1 MFPETSQSQP
11 ATLTDKASIV
21 DSGVIPM
28 SVSASIVIVFSRVET
43 RTLNSS
49 DISLDSIGRKII
61 LITGNGRKR
70 PSVTALRF
78 QAPQKLGFTPFDNP
92 LILSF
97 LQWEIAQINFQLSC
111 VRVRH
116 ESWMHLNG

>member
-21 DSGVIPM
+21 DSGAIPM
-28 SVSASIVIVFSRVET
+28 SASASIVIVFSRVET

-49 DISLDSIGRKII
+49 VMSSDSICRKII
-61 LITGNGRKR
+61 FITGNGRKR

-78 QAPQKLGFTPFDNP
+78 QAPQKLGFAPFDDD
-92 LILSF
+92 SF
-97 LQWEIAQINFQLSC
+97 FSSMGNRSDKFSTRNLRRPACQA
-111 VRVRH
+111 
-116 ESWMHLNG
+116 

>member
-1 MFPETSQSQP
+1 
-11 ATLTDKASIV
+11 
-21 DSGVIPM
+21 M
-28 SVSASIVIVFSRVET
+28 SANASIVIVLSRVET

-49 DISLDSIGRKII
+49 DMSLDSICRKII
-61 LITGNGRKR
+61 FITGNGRKR